1 MCLCTHTHALIYTLK
16 YYIKVV
22 GMKEHSYLQTLY
34 EKSVLREAYK
44 ILNDTTHILN
54 PEFEML
60 PSGRRFRMPRCRLN
74 RFKNSFIPSAT
85 KALNSS
91 MWVAVAFVFINVLLR
106 WLFIYVCCV
115 LFKCGD
121 AVAVFGAQ
129 DKFPCGDNKLYLD
142 LNITEIKIIIN
153 YI

>member
-1 MCLCTHTHALIYTLK
+1 MCLCTHTHTLIYTLK

-60 PSGRRFRMPRCRLN
+60 PSGRRFRMLRCRLN

-91 MWVAVAFVFINVLLR
+91 MWVAVAFFFLSMFYWDGCLFMCVVYCLNVVMQ
-106 WLFIYVCCV
+106 WLF
-115 LFKCGD
+115 LEPKTN
-121 AVAVFGAQ
+121 
-129 DKFPCGDNKLYLD
+129 FPAG
-142 LNITEIKIIIN
+142 TIN
-153 YI
+153 YTLTLTLQK